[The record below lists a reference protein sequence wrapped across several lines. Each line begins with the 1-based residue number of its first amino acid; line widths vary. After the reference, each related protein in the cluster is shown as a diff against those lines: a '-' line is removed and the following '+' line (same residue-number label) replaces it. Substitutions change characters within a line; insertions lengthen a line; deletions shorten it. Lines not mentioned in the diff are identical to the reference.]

1 MELMPSSKNT
11 RKIVVDSTG
20 RITALLPENS
30 SALPLRIGDRIL
42 VDRMDKSVNGRSAKK
57 PLQQRMSGAKQSPL
71 MKHAIETFGS
81 EEAAE
86 EWMSIECGALN
97 NESPANFI
105 HKTGNVAEVDRI
117 LGCIDYGMIA

>member
-1 MELMPSSKNT
+1 MPSSQKT
-11 RKIVVDSTG
+11 RKIVVDPTG
-20 RITALLPENS
+20 RITALLPDNFS
-30 SALPLRIGDRIL
+30 TLPLRIGDRIL
-42 VDRMDKSVNGRSAKK
+42 VDQIDKTVNGRSAKK
-57 PLQQRMSGAKQSPL
+57 PLSQHTPGAKHSPL